1 MTTTLYVVA
10 LITLGV
16 SFFKSKEK
24 TILALKKAWKAFENI
39 LPQFQCGKVKSR
51 IMEDFNSVFRHS
63 NFCEIF
69 ISLMILSVLS

>member
-1 MTTTLYVVA
+1 MTTALYVVA

-39 LPQFQCGKVKSR
+39 LHEFQCGKVKSK
-51 IMEDFNSVFRHS
+51 IME
-63 NFCEIF
+63 
-69 ISLMILSVLS
+69 

>member
-24 TILALKKAWKAFENI
+24 TIFALKKAWMFTPFFLQI
-39 LPQFQCGKVKSR
+39 DS
-51 IMEDFNSVFRHS
+51 
-63 NFCEIF
+63 
-69 ISLMILSVLS
+69 